1 MKKADLATD
10 LNPCNPRNPRL
21 TLLNKQ
27 RKHRVDTRGV
37 RRFVA
42 DLTASMG
49 RSSAEFSVV
58 FITDDVMRTYNQRYR
73 GMDKATDVLSFEGEG
88 DYLGDILIS
97 TETAW
102 AQARKSPT
110 LSFDDNVR
118 RLLLH
123 GFLHL
128 SGYDHE
134 TDNGEMR
141 TIERRLRRK
150 FQC

>member
-1 MKKADLATD
+1 M
-10 LNPCNPRNPRL
+10 
-21 TLLNKQ
+21 NKQ
-27 RKHRVDTRGV
+27 RKHPIDSRGV

-42 DLTASMG
+42 GLTTALG
-49 RSSAEFSVV
+49 KPGAEFSVV
-58 FITDDVMRTYNQRYR
+58 FITDEAMRTYNHRYR

-110 LSFDDNVR
+110 LTFHDNIR

-141 TIERRLRRK
+141 EIERRLRRK

>member
-1 MKKADLATD
+1 VDLAAA
-10 LNPCNPRNPRL
+10 LGKP
-21 TLLNKQ
+21 
-27 RKHRVDTRGV
+27 
-37 RRFVA
+37 A
-42 DLTASMG
+42 
-49 RSSAEFSVV
+49 AEFSVV
-58 FITDDVMRTYNQRYR
+58 LITDEAMRAYNHRYR
-73 GMDKATDVLSFEGEG
+73 GLDKATDVLSFEGEG

-102 AQARKSPT
+102 EQARKSRS
-110 LSFDDNVR
+110 LSFDDNIR

-123 GFLHL
+123 GLLHL

-141 TIERRLRRK
+141 TLERRLRRK

>member
-1 MKKADLATD
+1 MEKPD
-10 LNPCNPRNPRL
+10 
-21 TLLNKQ
+21 
-27 RKHRVDTRGV
+27 
-37 RRFVA
+37 
-42 DLTASMG
+42 
-49 RSSAEFSVV
+49 AEFSVV
-58 FITDDVMRTYNQRYR
+58 FITDGVMRDYNHRYR
-73 GMDKATDVLSFEGEG
+73 GMDKATDVLSFEGDG
-88 DYLGDILIS
+88 GYLGDILIS

-102 AQARKSPT
+102 AQARQSRT
-110 LSFDDNVR
+110 LSFDDNIR

-141 TIERRLRRK
+141 AIERRLRRK

>member
-1 MKKADLATD
+1 
-10 LNPCNPRNPRL
+10 
-21 TLLNKQ
+21 LNKQ
-27 RKHRVDTRGV
+27 RKHPIDSRGV

-42 DLTASMG
+42 GLTTALG
-49 RSSAEFSVV
+49 KPGAEFSVV
-58 FITDDVMRTYNQRYR
+58 FITDEAMRTYNHRYR

-110 LSFDDNVR
+110 LTFHDNIR

-141 TIERRLRRK
+141 EIERRLRRK

>member
-1 MKKADLATD
+1 
-10 LNPCNPRNPRL
+10 
-21 TLLNKQ
+21 LNKQ
-27 RKHRVDTRGV
+27 RKHPIDSRGV
-37 RRFVA
+37 RRFVSG
-42 DLTASMG
+42 LTAALG
-49 RSSAEFSVV
+49 KPGAEFSVV
-58 FITDDVMRTYNQRYR
+58 FITDEAMRTYNHRYR

-110 LSFDDNVR
+110 LTFDDNIR

-141 TIERRLRRK
+141 EIERRLRRK

>member
-1 MKKADLATD
+1 VRRP
-10 LNPCNPRNPRL
+10 NNYI
-21 TLLNKQ
+21 LLNKQ
-27 RKHRVDTRGV
+27 RVHPIDSRGI
-37 RRFVA
+37 RRFLA
-42 DLTASMG
+42 DLTTAMG
-49 RSSAEFSVV
+49 RPEASFSAV
-58 FITDDVMRTYNQRYR
+58 FITDAAMRSYNHRYR
-73 GMDKATDVLSFEGEG
+73 GLDKPTDVLSFEGDA
-88 DYLGDILIS
+88 DYMGDILIS

-102 AQARKSPT
+102 AQAAKSPT
-110 LSFDDNVR
+110 LSFDDNIR

-141 TIERRLRRK
+141 SIERTLRRR

>member
-1 MKKADLATD
+1 LKITK
-10 LNPCNPRNPRL
+10 NYG
-21 TLLNKQ
+21 LLNKQ
-27 RKHRVDTRGV
+27 RAHRIDSRGLL
-37 RRFVA
+37 RFVD

-49 RSSAEFSVV
+49 CPQAEFMVV
-58 FITDDVMRTYNQRYR
+58 FITDAAMRTYNHRYR
-73 GMDKATDVLSFEGEG
+73 GKDKPTDVLSFRGDG

-102 AQARKSPT
+102 AQARQSRT
-110 LSFDDNVR
+110 LTFDTNIR

>member
-1 MKKADLATD
+1 V
-10 LNPCNPRNPRL
+10 

-27 RKHRVDTRGV
+27 RRHRIDPRGI
-37 RRFVA
+37 RRFLA
-42 DLTASMG
+42 DLLVAVG
-49 RSSAEFSVV
+49 NPAAEFSVV
-58 FITDDVMRTYNQRYR
+58 FISDAVMRTYNHRYR
-73 GMDKATDVLSFEGEG
+73 GLNKATDVLSFEGEG

-102 AQARKSPT
+102 AQARNSKT
-110 LSFDDNVR
+110 LSFNDNIR

-134 TDNGEMR
+134 TDDGEMR
-141 TIERRLRRK
+141 AIETRLRRK
-150 FQC
+150 FHC

>member
-1 MKKADLATD
+1 
-10 LNPCNPRNPRL
+10 
-21 TLLNKQ
+21 
-27 RKHRVDTRGV
+27 
-37 RRFVA
+37 
-42 DLTASMG
+42 MG
-49 RSSAEFSVV
+49 KPTAEFSVV
-58 FITDDVMRTYNQRYR
+58 FVTDEAMRTYNHRYR
-73 GMDKATDVLSFEGEG
+73 GMDKPTDVLSFEGEG

-110 LSFDDNVR
+110 LSFDDNIR

-141 TIERRLRRK
+141 AIERRLRRR